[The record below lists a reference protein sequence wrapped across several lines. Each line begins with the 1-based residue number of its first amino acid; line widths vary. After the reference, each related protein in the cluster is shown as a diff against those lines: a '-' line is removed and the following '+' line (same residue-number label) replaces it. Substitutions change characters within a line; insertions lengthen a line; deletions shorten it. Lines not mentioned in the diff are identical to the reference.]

1 MKRRRR
7 RSPLVGAPP
16 GTLQLDPEAPKPKLF
31 GVALVGGELVERE
44 LADPAEVATLRAQA
58 SWLWLNVEGL
68 GDLRVLEALGSCFGM
83 HPLTLEDMVNVRQRP
98 KVEEFDAYQF
108 IVLRCFGLEAS
119 LRSRQVSLVVGDN
132 FVVTVNE
139 QVDTLFAPVRERLRK
154 RGGRMQQ
161 GGAPYLAYSLLD
173 SAIDTYFPLMEALGE
188 RVEELQEEALLRPAP
203 STAAA
208 INQLRRDLLE
218 LRRAVWPLRDELA
231 KLLRSKRF
239 EDNETAT
246 YLRDVHDHTIVLI
259 DLLESLR
266 EVSSGLMDLY
276 LSSVSNRMNEVMKLL
291 TVISTI
297 FIPLTFI
304 AGLYGMN
311 FNTDRSPYNMPEL
324 NAYWGYP
331 MALGSMAVTGLALSW
346 LMWRKGW
353 FTQVLPQETAHPKDL
368 LPGTPR
374 GQTPLT

>member
-1 MKRRRR
+1 M
-7 RSPLVGAPP
+7 VGAPP

-31 GVALVGGELVERE
+31 GVALVQDELVERE
-44 LADPAEVATLRAQA
+44 LAGPSDLAVLRSQAT
-58 SWLWLNVEGL
+58 WLWLSVEGL
-68 GDLRVLEALGSCFGM
+68 GDLRVLEGIGSCFNL
-83 HPLTLEDMVNVRQRP
+83 HPLTLEDLVNVRQRP

-108 IVLRCFGLEAS
+108 IVLRSFGLEES
-119 LRSRQVSLVVGDN
+119 LHSRQVSLVVGDN
-132 FVVTVNE
+132 FVVTVKE
-139 QVDTLFAPVRERLRK
+139 QVDPLFAPVRERLRK
-154 RGGRMQQ
+154 RGGKMQQ

-353 FTQVLPQETAHPKDL
+353 FTQVLPQEPTPK
-368 LPGTPR
+368 PAKSR
-374 GQTPLT
+374 